1 MSKMDILKHELIG
14 VKVKVVDASNKALIG
29 INGKI
34 MDETRNMLT
43 IEYNGN
49 LKRLI
54 KSQVILQ
61 LDYRG
66 KEYKMNGKL
75 LMNRP
80 EDRIKKV
87 RGLLI

>member
-1 MSKMDILKHELIG
+1 M
-14 VKVKVVDASNKALIG
+14 KVKVVDASNKALIG

>member
-14 VKVKVVDASNKALIG
+14 TKVKVVNSSNKALIG

-43 IEYNGN
+43 IECNGN

-61 LDYRG
+61 LNYKG
-66 KEYKMNGKL
+66 KEYQMNGKL
-75 LMNRP
+75 LINRP